1 MPQNDYY
8 KHESHHFYHAGP
20 PRVYQV
26 HVPVTQKPVTV
37 HVPQNVPV
45 NFVPVQVPTQDL
57 GPLSVIELDP
67 FGKPPIFCVQKKTL
81 FFSWSLRGPVR
92 QEEGAGEGGA
102 APGDGDDQGG
112 ATDHS
117 VQQPGQP
124 ADTEGWGQGDQPP
137 ITNNYASLH
146 HPQ

>member
-1 MPQNDYY
+1 MPPNDYY

-67 FGKPPIFCVQKKTL
+67 FGKPPDILCPEKKL
-81 FFSWSLRGPVR
+81 FFS
-92 QEEGAGEGGA
+92 
-102 APGDGDDQGG
+102 
-112 ATDHS
+112 
-117 VQQPGQP
+117 
-124 ADTEGWGQGDQPP
+124 
-137 ITNNYASLH
+137 
-146 HPQ
+146 

>member
-67 FGKPPIFCVQKKTL
+67 FGKTPDILCPEKKLETL
-81 FFSWSLRGPVR
+81 FQLIITGTHTSRGRSW
-92 QEEGAGEGGA
+92 
-102 APGDGDDQGG
+102 
-112 ATDHS
+112 
-117 VQQPGQP
+117 
-124 ADTEGWGQGDQPP
+124 
-137 ITNNYASLH
+137 
-146 HPQ
+146 